1 MKKWKT
7 VSALLTVA
15 VLGSGLTACGSNST
29 NSSAQN
35 SSSKV
40 ASTSKSSETA
50 SSPQSSSS
58 SAPED
63 TPVNNE
69 TVGVMAALLANPNWF
84 KEGVNNGAMYYGTDD
99 SNMGDDVK
107 GFSYVTG
114 NGDPTSYLYFKQ
126 DGNMVTIKQWTSE
139 GADSV
144 ADGHYK
150 TINVHLSQLKKDYYV
165 SSDQQAEV
173 QGYVNKLKPYSEAN

>member
-1 MKKWKT
+1 MKKWK
-7 VSALLTVA
+7 VASALFTVVA
-15 VLGSGLTACGSNST
+15 LGIGLTACGNKST
-29 NSSAQN
+29 SSSSEN
-35 SSSKV
+35 TSSKV
-40 ASTSKSSETA
+40 TNTNNSNE
-50 SSPQSSSS
+50 QSSSS
-58 SAPED
+58 ESSSSSTPEN

-84 KEGVNNGAMYYGTDD
+84 KEGVNSGAMYYGTDD
-99 SNMGDDVK
+99 SDMGDGVK
-107 GFSYVTG
+107 GFSYVTS
-114 NGDPTSYLYFKQ
+114 NGDPTSYLFFKQ
-126 DGNMVTIKQWTSE
+126 DGNMVTIKQWTAE

-165 SSDQQAEV
+165 SADQQAEV